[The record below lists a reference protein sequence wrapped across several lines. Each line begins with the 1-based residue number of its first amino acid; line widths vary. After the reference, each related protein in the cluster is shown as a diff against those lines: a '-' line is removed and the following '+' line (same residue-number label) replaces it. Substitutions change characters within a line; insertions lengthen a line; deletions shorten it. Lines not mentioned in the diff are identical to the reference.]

1 MLLILTAMVS
11 PTVIAAFITDQLSNY
26 NYTFLKVPKGIG
38 HGNLVMRSKPYRN
51 EHLIQIIREEY
62 FTSPSTGK
70 MSFATH
76 CKYLF
81 QNIEDDGTTVYKVP
95 IPIVALVATA
105 MYAMLYKWHTGNE
118 QQAEF
123 SANTYLDVYKGH
135 VNTLQLIK
143 DCQYGAF
150 HTTIVEIYS
159 KASFVTE
166 NPGDI
171 RAPVA
176 NLVLSELDE

>member
-1 MLLILTAMVS
+1 MEYVNKIVAVPHARMSHFHTEVKEGCSALMLLILTAMVS

-70 MSFATH
+70 ITLKMMA
-76 CKYLF
+76 
-81 QNIEDDGTTVYKVP
+81 TTVYKVP

-105 MYAMLYKWHTGNE
+105 MLLCLYKWHTGNE

-123 SANTYLDVYKGH
+123 SANT
-135 VNTLQLIK
+135 I
-143 DCQYGAF
+143 
-150 HTTIVEIYS
+150 
-159 KASFVTE
+159 
-166 NPGDI
+166 
-171 RAPVA
+171 
-176 NLVLSELDE
+176 